1 MITGQLRCESYIS
14 RTYAVCSAQTSRAM
28 RLRTVAA
35 STILL
40 LAPQD
45 TVAFKQIGPRTN
57 ALTSDAEK
65 EIGARVNGAAASGF
79 LRPEADMRA
88 AGLEQPKATA
98 KAVAFMQFCSLA
110 CCSMGLLRVLAWMIN
125 VLFIHDFFL
134 VLLVL
139 WSIKDV
145 MVNVK

>member
-1 MITGQLRCESYIS
+1 
-14 RTYAVCSAQTSRAM
+14 M
-28 RLRTVAA
+28 RLRTIAA
-35 STILL
+35 LTILL
-40 LAPQD
+40 HAPQD

-57 ALTSDAEK
+57 ALNSDAEK
-65 EIGARVNGAAASGF
+65 EIGARVNGSAASGF
-79 LRPEADMRA
+79 LRPDMRA
-88 AGLEQPKATA
+88 VVLEQPNATA
-98 KAVAFMQFCSLA
+98 GRGAAQRKRRKIIEQFVVALTQYSILA